1 MGRKLELEQD
11 CVCVCASFG
20 TPSTE
25 WGAATHGHHIA
36 RVCTL
41 SHTHTSSPHARQS
54 TDDTRLRSPHPNT
67 HHHTHHHTHPT
78 PTHTLHAC
86 NPLQRFSSFEAL
98 HATLKKKFPRTNV
111 PALNKPKKKK
121 GNSLEPNYLRNKQTC
136 LSTFL
141 DSLLSIPE
149 IAASPELTDLLGEEG
164 RKAAKAAAGD
174 GAPSAIGFLLKDH
187 GMQQHTVKAKQNF
200 QRQIEVSESGSYVV
214 WEFTTVKLDIA
225 FSATF
230 EGEEVVRYRR
240 YSSMTDPV
248 KGSYTVDAPG
258 ILTLSWDNSYSKMR
272 NKKLKYRTA
281 VVDQTTALA
290 ACREATDQARRLSVL
305 PPRGK
310 GGQAGAGGGAVDK
323 TVLQSFGEDGFAS
336 GNGGDGSGGGEE
348 GGVDIPDGKGGWM
361 REGGGGGGGGG
372 SASNPFTG
380 GGSGGSGSGGS
391 VGGGLTFMDIAAG
404 ASVGSGSS
412 SSLESG
418 GSGGDG
424 DGYMVVAG
432 DGAMRQASGDGD
444 GDGGGDGGGDGDG
457 DGDGDGNDGSNG
469 ISNGVVDGSGS
480 VGSGSGASLNS
491 FPRGADEDTGSG
503 GGKEKGH
510 HGEGGGALGAPG
522 DALVPGVGNTMH
534 GGMNGGVAE
543 DGGSGIRMSLRRAES
558 VAVRLQD
565 EARVAMFKQD
575 DMESRIKTLEEE
587 CTQLRSSTST
597 AERSYEAEHA
607 LSTSREEELQSLRAQ
622 VEQLNGSRAGLER
635 RAARLEVAES
645 TAAESRAETGRLSD
659 QVRYLYYSAV
669 IKRHSN

>member
-1 MGRKLELEQD
+1 
-11 CVCVCASFG
+11 
-20 TPSTE
+20 
-25 WGAATHGHHIA
+25 
-36 RVCTL
+36 
-41 SHTHTSSPHARQS
+41 
-54 TDDTRLRSPHPNT
+54 
-67 HHHTHHHTHPT
+67 
-78 PTHTLHAC
+78 
-86 NPLQRFSSFEAL
+86 
-98 HATLKKKFPRTNV
+98 
-111 PALNKPKKKK
+111 
-121 GNSLEPNYLRNKQTC
+121 
-136 LSTFL
+136 
-141 DSLLSIPE
+141 
-149 IAASPELTDLLGEEG
+149 
-164 RKAAKAAAGD
+164 
-174 GAPSAIGFLLKDH
+174 
-187 GMQQHTVKAKQNF
+187 
-200 QRQIEVSESGSYVV
+200 
-214 WEFTTVKLDIA
+214 
-225 FSATF
+225 
-230 EGEEVVRYRR
+230 
-240 YSSMTDPV
+240 V

-272 NKKLKYRTA
+272 NKKLRYRTA

-310 GGQAGAGGGAVDK
+310 AGQAGAGGGAVDK

-336 GNGGDGSGGGEE
+336 SNGGNGSGGDEE

-372 SASNPFTG
+372 GGASNPFTG

-418 GSGGDG
+418 GSGGSGG

-432 DGAMRQASGDGD
+432 NGSIRQASGDGD
-444 GDGGGDGGGDGDG
+444 SDGDGGDGGGDGDG
-457 DGDGDGNDGSNG
+457 DGSGGGGGDDDGNDGSNG
-469 ISNGVVDGSGS
+469 NGNGVVDGSGS

-491 FPRGADEDTGSG
+491 FPRGADENIGAG

-510 HGEGGGALGAPG
+510 HGEGGGALGAPE

-534 GGMNGGVAE
+534 GGMTGGVAE
-543 DGGSGIRMSLRRAES
+543 DGGSGIRMSLRKAES

-587 CTQLRSSTST
+587 CAQLRSSTSI
-597 AERSYEAEHA
+597 AERSYKTEHA
-607 LSTSREEELQSLRAQ
+607 LSSSREEELQSLRAQ

-645 TAAESRAETGRLSD
+645 AAAVSRAETGHLSD
-659 QVRYLYYSAV
+659 QVRYILLSSFNETF
-669 IKRHSN
+669 KLTNDTFFGTFFTLKPDT